1 MSGQRSL
8 CGIFTIDARQ
18 HVPPRMQFLKF
29 EQADGQSHSALSAV
43 FLVAFDFLAGHTHER
58 AVQPFQTMTKAWT
71 SF

>member
-1 MSGQRSL
+1 
-8 CGIFTIDARQ
+8 
-18 HVPPRMQFLKF
+18 MQFLKF

-58 AVQPFQTMTKAWT
+58 AVQPFQTMTKAST